1 MFVDDQH
8 WKPTHIFP
16 EHYRISDSGELYSVR
31 ADKILRYSVDPYGYR
46 YYVLCVEGN
55 RRTIKAHRLVAMAFI
70 PNPDSKPA
78 IDHINGVKTDN
89 RVSNLRWCSNKE
101 NSNNPLTLAK
111 LRQTAANNMP
121 KLIEASIKRNFG
133 RKAIEVYKGGKLIG
147 TFKSQRLAAEYTKT
161 RECHISSCLSGK
173 RKQAGGYTFKRVDDK
188 LCV

>member
-1 MFVDDQH
+1 MFVDNQH

-16 EHYRISDSGELYSVR
+16 EYYRISDSGELYSVR

-89 RVSNLRWCSNKE
+89 RVSNLRWVTNKE
-101 NSNNPLTLAK
+101 NTHNPITLNKVKANGINNLSK
-111 LRQTAANNMP
+111 MI
-121 KLIEASIKRNFG
+121 KASIERNFG
-133 RKAIEVYKGGKLIG
+133 RQSVAVYRDGKLIQ
-147 TFKSQRLAAEYTKT
+147 TFNSQRLAAQFVGTSEG
-161 RECHISSCLSGK
+161 HISSCLSGD
-173 RKQAGGYTFKRVDDK
+173 RKTCKGYTFKRS
-188 LCV
+188 